1 MDIDLSAPFTLDSW
15 DVTADPAP
23 ADPAPAD
30 AGAPVT
36 GLAVLTK
43 TYAGGDLTGT
53 ATGHALT
60 TQGPGGAAYV
70 AQERIAGTI
79 AGRTGSFVL
88 GHGASGGPG
97 HEDVMRAAIVPGSG
111 TGGLAG
117 ISGSGRLEHGL
128 LTLRVV
134 LAD

>member
-1 MDIDLSAPFTLDSW
+1 MDIDISAPFTLDSW
-15 DVTADPAP
+15 DVT

-88 GHGASGGPG
+88 EHGASGGPG